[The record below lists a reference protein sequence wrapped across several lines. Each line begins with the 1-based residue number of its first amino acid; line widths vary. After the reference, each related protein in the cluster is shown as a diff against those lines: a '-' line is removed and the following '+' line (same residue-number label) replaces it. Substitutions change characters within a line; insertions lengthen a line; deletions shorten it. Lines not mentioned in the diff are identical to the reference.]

1 MPMVWHAWKTSNYC
15 SSGRVTG
22 GESENKS
29 EIALQSRYRIEARHS
44 ARRGDTPRNQRHGS
58 LEPSAAT
65 SPASAATS
73 PASAAKAS
81 SAATQAAATA
91 TQAATTTEATA
102 SKATGSAA

>member
-65 SPASAATS
+65 SPASAA
-73 PASAAKAS
+73 KAS
-81 SAATQAAATA
+81 SAATQAAAP
-91 TQAATTTEATA
+91 QAATTTEATA